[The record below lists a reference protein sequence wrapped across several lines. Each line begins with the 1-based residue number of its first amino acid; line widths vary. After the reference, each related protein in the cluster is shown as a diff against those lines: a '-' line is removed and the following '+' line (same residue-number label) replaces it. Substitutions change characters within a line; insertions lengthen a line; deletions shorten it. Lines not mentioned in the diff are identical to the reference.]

1 MNKVFKEHNYICDAC
16 DLKDFTLENLTYCD
30 EKIVVVDKDKEGVL
44 ISPVVETLGFKEI
57 VGSWACIT
65 SPESTCELLVSVGVD
80 GKMSKF
86 FTYGEWGLGKENVYY
101 NQDDEDVKMSVD
113 EIILKDGKLGTSFQF
128 KVVMKKEAKLSI
140 VCMML
145 NIPNYEYPVDAKG
158 LPSIVWYDVPRL
170 NQNMV
175 PVIGHEMCSATTSAM
190 LLKFK
195 GFDFSEQAKTYEHA
209 STWGEFEHA
218 YVATLVAD
226 PGHHAPTFGNWV
238 YNTAAMGALGLD
250 SYVKRTYSWEELK
263 YHLATVGP
271 VGASIK
277 GDTGI
282 YKTGGHLLVVVGY
295 KEVGNN
301 KYVLCNDPN
310 INGRFGRDK
319 YGNDMFVYVE
329 YPLDVFMNFFRGVIY
344 VVE

>member
-1 MNKVFKEHNYICDAC
+1 MNKVFRGHNCICDAH
-16 DLKDFTLENLTYCD
+16 DLKDFTLENLAYVD
-30 EKIVVVDKDKEGVL
+30 EKIVLVDQSKEGVL
-44 ISPVVETLGFKEI
+44 LSPIVETLPFKEI

-65 SPESTCELLVSVGVD
+65 TPESTCELMVSVGVN

-86 FTYGEWGLGKENVYY
+86 FTYGEWGLGKENIYY

-140 VCMML
+140 VAMTL
-145 NIPNYEYPVDAKG
+145 NLPDYEYPVDVKG

-195 GFDFSEQAKTYEHA
+195 GFDFKDKDA
-209 STWGEFEHA
+209 EFEHR
-218 YVATLVAD
+218 YVASLVAD

-238 YNTAAMGALGLD
+238 YNTATMGAFGLD
-250 SYVKRTYSWEELK
+250 SYVARTYSWEELK

-282 YKTGGHLLVVVGY
+282 YKTGGHLIVVVGY

-310 INGRFGRDK
+310 INARFGKDK
-319 YGNDMFVYVE
+319 YGNDLFVFVE

>member
-1 MNKVFKEHNYICDAC
+1 MVYLLQKMNQMKLLYDEWSSPAVPVEQWLSDNVNDKQSLVFTSCMKDGYCIECNEKSTTQNTE
-16 DLKDFTLENLTYCD
+16 LKDY
-30 EKIVVVDKDKEGVL
+30 L
-44 ISPVVETLGFKEI
+44 II
-57 VGSWACIT
+57 DIT
-65 SPESTCELLVSVGVD
+65 SD
-80 GKMSKF
+80 
-86 FTYGEWGLGKENVYY
+86 
-101 NQDDEDVKMSVD
+101 
-113 EIILKDGKLGTSFQF
+113 FQF
-128 KVVMKKEAKLSI
+128 FERFVMKNEAKLSI
-140 VCMML
+140 IAIML
-145 NIPNYEYPVDAKG
+145 NIPNYEYPVDVKG

-195 GFDFSEQAKTYEHA
+195 GFDFKDKDA
-209 STWGEFEHA
+209 EFEHR
-218 YVATLVAD
+218 YVASLVAD
-226 PGHHAPTFGNWV
+226 PGHRAPMYGNWV
-238 YNTAAMGALGLD
+238 YNTAAMGAFGLD
-250 SYVKRTYSWEELK
+250 AYCARTYSWEELK

-310 INGRFGRDK
+310 INGRFGKDK
-319 YGNDMFVYVE
+319 YGNDLFVYVE
-329 YPLDVFMNFFRGVIY
+329 YPLDVFMNFYRGVMY

>member
-1 MNKVFKEHNYICDAC
+1 MNKNLNNNVFKEHNYICDAI
-16 DLKDFTLENLTYCD
+16 DLKDFKLENLSYQN
-30 EKIVVVDKDKEGVL
+30 EKIVVLDQEKEGVI
-44 ISPVVETLGFKEI
+44 ISPVIDTLPFTEL

-65 SPESTCELLVSVGVD
+65 SLDSTCELMISVKVD
-80 GKMSKF
+80 DKMSKF
-86 FTYGEWGLGKENVYY
+86 FTYGEWGLGKENLYY
-101 NQDDEDVKMSVD
+101 NQDDSDVFMSVD
-113 EIILKDGKLGTSFQF
+113 EIILKEGKVGTGFQF
-128 KVVMKKEAKLSI
+128 KVVIKKEAKLSLI
-140 VCMML
+140 AIAL
-145 NIPNYEYPVDAKG
+145 NIKDYKYPVDVTG
-158 LPSIVWYDVPRL
+158 LPAIVWYDVPKL
-170 NQNMV
+170 NQNIV
-175 PVIGHEMCSATTSAM
+175 PVIGNEMCSATTSTM

-195 GFDFSEQAKTYEHA
+195 GFNFLDKDS
-209 STWGEFEHA
+209 EFEHRYIA
-218 YVATLVAD
+218 SLVAD
-226 PGHHAPTFGNWV
+226 PGHRSPMYGNWV
-238 YNTAAMGALGLD
+238 YNTATIGAFGVD
-250 SYVKRTYSWEELK
+250 SYVKRVYSYEELK

-310 INGRFGRDK
+310 INARFGRDK
-319 YGNDMFVYVE
+319 YGNDYFVYVE

>member
-1 MNKVFKEHNYICDAC
+1 MNKVFKGHNFIADAS
-16 DLKDFTLENLTYCD
+16 DLKDFTLENLAYVD
-30 EKIVVVDKDKEGVL
+30 EKIVVVDKSKEGVL
-44 ISPVVETLGFKEI
+44 VSPIIETLPFKEI
-57 VGSWACIT
+57 VGSWACI
-65 SPESTCELLVSVGVD
+65 SSVDSTCELQVSVGVD

-86 FTYGEWGLGKENVYY
+86 FTYGEWGLGRENVYY
-101 NQDDEDVKMSVD
+101 DQDDEDVKMRVD
-113 EIILKDGKLGTSFQF
+113 EIILKEGKLGTSFQYRF
-128 KVVMKKEAKLSI
+128 VMKNEAKLSI
-140 VCMML
+140 IAIML

-195 GFDFSEQAKTYEHA
+195 GFDFKDKDA
-209 STWGEFEHA
+209 EFEHR
-218 YVATLVAD
+218 YVASLVAD
-226 PGHHAPTFGNWV
+226 PGHRAPMYGNWV
-238 YNTAAMGALGLD
+238 YNTAAMGAFGLD
-250 SYVKRTYSWEELK
+250 AYCARTYSWEELK

-310 INGRFGRDK
+310 INGRFGKDK
-319 YGNDMFVYVE
+319 YGNDLFVYVE
-329 YPLDVFMNFFRGVIY
+329 YPLDVFMNFYRGVMY